1 MARGDEIIE
10 MSTSTG
16 KPRRMRRIGTL
27 AFTLKGQ
34 PLTLTAFA
42 EADDTA
48 LRRLFVPFGDLTS
61 GMDTYQGGRYLDLD
75 LKGSG
80 VYELDFNRAYHPYC
94 VFNPAVRVSR
104 AAARE
109 PSEGTDPRRRA
120 DALMADIRA
129 IVFDFDGVLANSEPL
144 HLLSYQAVLDELGI
158 ALGREE
164 YYTHYLG
171 FDDVTAFKVISERRG
186 QRWSEAQI
194 AAILERKTVV
204 FDDIIA
210 VDGLERRALPG
221 GRVLRPAARRDHAAR
236 HRLGRAAP

>member
-1 MARGDEIIE
+1 MRRLAAIVLAAFASAALGCSAPPSYPEEIAAHRAEIDAFMRGASESPIPAARRAAFQALPYYPIDEQYRVPAALRVARSDEIIE

-94 VFNPAVRVSR
+94 VFNPEYECPVPP
-104 AAARE
+104 RE
-109 PSEGTDPRRRA
+109 NRLKVP
-120 DALMADIRA
+120 I
-129 IVFDFDGVLANSEPL
+129 LA
-144 HLLSYQAVLDELGI
+144 G
-158 ALGREE
+158 
-164 YYTHYLG
+164 
-171 FDDVTAFKVISERRG
+171 ERMR
-186 QRWSEAQI
+186 
-194 AAILERKTVV
+194 
-204 FDDIIA
+204 
-210 VDGLERRALPG
+210 
-221 GRVLRPAARRDHAAR
+221 
-236 HRLGRAAP
+236 

>member
-1 MARGDEIIE
+1 MRRLAAIVLAAFASAALGCSAPPSYPEEIAAHRAEIDAFMRGASESPIPAARRAAFQALPYYPIDEQYRVPAALRVARSEEIIE

-94 VFNPAVRVSR
+94 VFNPEYECPVPP
-104 AAARE
+104 RE
-109 PSEGTDPRRRA
+109 NRLKVP
-120 DALMADIRA
+120 I
-129 IVFDFDGVLANSEPL
+129 LA
-144 HLLSYQAVLDELGI
+144 G
-158 ALGREE
+158 
-164 YYTHYLG
+164 
-171 FDDVTAFKVISERRG
+171 ERMR
-186 QRWSEAQI
+186 
-194 AAILERKTVV
+194 
-204 FDDIIA
+204 
-210 VDGLERRALPG
+210 
-221 GRVLRPAARRDHAAR
+221 
-236 HRLGRAAP
+236 

>member
-1 MARGDEIIE
+1 VRRLAAIVLAAFASAAVGCSAPPSYPEEIAAHRAEIDAFMRGASESPIPAARRAAFQALPYYPIDEQYRVPAALRVARSDEIIE

-94 VFNPAVRVSR
+94 VFNPEYECPVPP
-104 AAARE
+104 RE
-109 PSEGTDPRRRA
+109 NRLKVP
-120 DALMADIRA
+120 I
-129 IVFDFDGVLANSEPL
+129 LA
-144 HLLSYQAVLDELGI
+144 G
-158 ALGREE
+158 
-164 YYTHYLG
+164 
-171 FDDVTAFKVISERRG
+171 ERMR
-186 QRWSEAQI
+186 
-194 AAILERKTVV
+194 
-204 FDDIIA
+204 
-210 VDGLERRALPG
+210 
-221 GRVLRPAARRDHAAR
+221 
-236 HRLGRAAP
+236 

>member
-1 MARGDEIIE
+1 MRRLAAIVLAAFASAAVGCSAPPSYPEEIAAHRAEIDAFMRGASESPIPAARRAAFQALPYYPIDEQYRVPAALRVARSDEIIE

-27 AFTLKGQ
+27 AFTLKDQ

-94 VFNPAVRVSR
+94 VFNPEYECPVPP
-104 AAARE
+104 RE
-109 PSEGTDPRRRA
+109 NRLKVP
-120 DALMADIRA
+120 I
-129 IVFDFDGVLANSEPL
+129 LA
-144 HLLSYQAVLDELGI
+144 G
-158 ALGREE
+158 
-164 YYTHYLG
+164 
-171 FDDVTAFKVISERRG
+171 ERMR
-186 QRWSEAQI
+186 
-194 AAILERKTVV
+194 
-204 FDDIIA
+204 
-210 VDGLERRALPG
+210 
-221 GRVLRPAARRDHAAR
+221 
-236 HRLGRAAP
+236 

>member
-1 MARGDEIIE
+1 MRRLAAIVLATFASAAVGCSAPPSYPEEIAAHRAEIDAFMRGASESPIPAARRAAFQALPYYPIDEQYRVPAALRVARSDEIIE

-61 GMDTYQGGRYLDLD
+61 GMATYQGGRYLDLD

-94 VFNPAVRVSR
+94 VFNPEYECPVPP
-104 AAARE
+104 RE
-109 PSEGTDPRRRA
+109 NRLKVP
-120 DALMADIRA
+120 I
-129 IVFDFDGVLANSEPL
+129 LA
-144 HLLSYQAVLDELGI
+144 G
-158 ALGREE
+158 
-164 YYTHYLG
+164 
-171 FDDVTAFKVISERRG
+171 ERMR
-186 QRWSEAQI
+186 
-194 AAILERKTVV
+194 
-204 FDDIIA
+204 
-210 VDGLERRALPG
+210 
-221 GRVLRPAARRDHAAR
+221 
-236 HRLGRAAP
+236 

>member
-1 MARGDEIIE
+1 MRRLAAIVLAAFASAAVGCSPPPSYPEEIAAHRAEIDAFMRGASESPIPAARRAAFQALPYYPIDEQYRVPAALRVARSDEIIE

-94 VFNPAVRVSR
+94 VFNPEYECPVPP
-104 AAARE
+104 RE
-109 PSEGTDPRRRA
+109 NRLKVP
-120 DALMADIRA
+120 I
-129 IVFDFDGVLANSEPL
+129 LA
-144 HLLSYQAVLDELGI
+144 G
-158 ALGREE
+158 
-164 YYTHYLG
+164 
-171 FDDVTAFKVISERRG
+171 ERMR
-186 QRWSEAQI
+186 
-194 AAILERKTVV
+194 
-204 FDDIIA
+204 
-210 VDGLERRALPG
+210 
-221 GRVLRPAARRDHAAR
+221 
-236 HRLGRAAP
+236 